1 DSKDFIL
8 AGRSVPLFLVV
19 GGIIATLI
27 NSATLLCYGGSG
39 YEVGLSAYFS
49 AMGYMVALIWMGYW
63 FIPRLRRANLT
74 TIPELF
80 NRFFGLKH
88 STIAT
93 VLVMCRDMGVTR
105 SEEHTSELQSR
116 FD

>member
-1 DSKDFIL
+1 MAVVWVVVYFGFMLLIGRLAAKRMKIKDSKDFIL
-8 AGRSVPLFLVV
+8 VGRSVPLFLVV

-27 NSATLLCYGGSG
+27 NSATLLGYGGSG

-74 TIPELF
+74 T
-80 NRFFGLKH
+80 
-88 STIAT
+88 
-93 VLVMCRDMGVTR
+93 
-105 SEEHTSELQSR
+105 
-116 FD
+116 